1 MPSSKLLCQPPG
13 RAATTEELSIVE
25 AEIFIAAPSMS
36 AAAAAAVWI
45 GGLAA
50 QLTNCEPAT
59 RRKKLMGVGGGA
71 VVSLSYK
78 YRTYKMTPREE
89 SDKFGQNSYE
99 QNSFLHLQFG
109 LQCKLYIR

>member
-1 MPSSKLLCQPPG
+1 MPAT

-25 AEIFIAAPSMS
+25 AEIFIAAPSTS
-36 AAAAAAVWI
+36 ASAAVWI
-45 GGLAA
+45 GALAA

-78 YRTYKMTPREE
+78 YRTYKMAPREE
-89 SDKFGQNSYE
+89 SDKFGRNSYDLW
-99 QNSFLHLQFG
+99 LHLQFG